1 MTKKMQRVNPQLSN
15 QPYSKITTEASQSK
29 RMKLVS
35 QSAFLDDFLDYDPEF
50 LKNEENKKYDWTQVT
65 TFIFDAK
72 AI

>member
-15 QPYSKITTEASQSK
+15 QPSSKITTEASQSK

>member
-15 QPYSKITTEASQSK
+15 QPSSKITTEASQSK

-35 QSAFLDDFLDYDPEF
+35 QSALLDDFLDYDPEF